1 VGTVAI
7 AIPTAAPAAPATTTP
22 TTNTNVGVKRGVV
35 VVDDFPLLF
44 RQILDTSNDHHPT
57 LVLHQGT
64 VQFFFFP
71 LVQQQPMQRRGAVL
85 AVLQS

>member
-1 VGTVAI
+1 MGTVAI
-7 AIPTAAPAAPATTTP
+7 AIPTAAPAAPTESNTP
-22 TTNTNVGVKRGVV
+22 TTNVGVKRGVV

>member
-1 VGTVAI
+1 MGTVAI
-7 AIPTAAPAAPATTTP
+7 AIAIAAPAAPAESTP
-22 TTNTNVGVKRGVV
+22 TSNVGVKRGVV

>member
-1 VGTVAI
+1 MGTVAI
-7 AIPTAAPAAPATTTP
+7 AIPTAVPAAPAESDTTT
-22 TTNTNVGVKRGVV
+22 TNVGVKRGVV